1 MVCRVIVRDEGSWNM
16 GSNSVFTMLPQLA
29 TVAGDVR
36 RGRHAI
42 GAGRAEA
49 GLPERLDKVDALWE
63 DIS

>member
-1 MVCRVIVRDEGSWNM
+1 M